1 MRTSS
6 VTTTEEPFCAPTE
19 PRQDAGPGIQVL
31 ALPSV
36 EAVAQQAAAAL
47 LEACLQ
53 TPRRP
58 LGLATGRTMAPVYAA
73 LAALVRERPLEE
85 QEILRHHWCSFNLDE
100 YVGLGPRSPGSFAS
114 EMHHHLC
121 QPLGIHPDRVHLP
134 DGLAA
139 DPAEAAHRYGEAMAL
154 AGGVGLQLLG
164 LGLNGHVGF
173 NEPPCSPD
181 SRTRCVELCESTR
194 QANGSAFGGDPGR
207 VPIKAITV
215 GLAEILQADRIVL
228 VVTGAAKAPVLRRL
242 LHSPPCEDLPA
253 SWLHR
258 HPSVCLL
265 ADATALDSSDAAG
278 LPT

>member
-1 MRTSS
+1 
-6 VTTTEEPFCAPTE
+6 
-19 PRQDAGPGIQVL
+19 
-31 ALPSV
+31 V
-36 EAVAQQAAAAL
+36 EAVAQLAAEAL
-47 LEACLQ
+47 LQACLE

-73 LAALVRERPLEE
+73 LATLVRKCPPKE
-85 QEILRHHWCSFNLDE
+85 QEILRQHWCSFNLDE
-100 YVGLGPRSPGSFAS
+100 YVGLGPQSPGSFAS
-114 EMHHHLC
+114 EMRQHLC
-121 QPLGIHPDRVHLP
+121 QPLGIHPDRMHLP

-139 DPAEAAHRYGEAMAL
+139 DPAKEAHRYGEAMAL

-194 QANGSAFGGDPGR
+194 QANGSAFDGDPGR
-207 VPIKAITV
+207 VPTRAITV
-215 GLAEILQADRIVL
+215 GLSDILQADRILL

-242 LHSPPCEDLPA
+242 MHTPPCEDLPA

-258 HPSVCLL
+258 HSSVRLL
-265 ADATALDSSDAAG
+265 ADATALDSPGSAG
-278 LPT
+278 VSS